1 MLRII
6 VFLLF
11 SIGATFSALAHGW
24 YDPVCC
30 SGRDCA
36 PVPFDSVEITEDG
49 YRVTLHPGDHLMVR
63 SSVVHVVAYGDVLE
77 SKDDGFHA
85 CLFPDQNVM
94 RCFYAPPFGS

>member
-1 MLRII
+1 MLWIAI
-6 VFLLF
+6 VVLL
-11 SIGATFSALAHGW
+11 SLVGSPAALAHSW

-36 PVPFDSVEITEDG
+36 PVPFDSVEVTVDG

-63 SSVVHVVAYGDVLE
+63 SSVVHLVAYGDVLE
-77 SKDDGFHA
+77 SQDDSFHA
-85 CLFPDQNVM
+85 CLFPDQHVM